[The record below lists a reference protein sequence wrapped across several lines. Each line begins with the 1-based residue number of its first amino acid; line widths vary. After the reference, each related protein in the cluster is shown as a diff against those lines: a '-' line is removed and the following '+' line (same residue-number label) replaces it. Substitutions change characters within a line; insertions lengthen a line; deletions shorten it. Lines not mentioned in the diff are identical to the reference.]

1 VSTGSILA
9 SIPTRNTESQYTAQC
24 GFTPLLTREAC
35 VQDAEHH
42 ELRLLG
48 GSLSL
53 CRYTG
58 LRF

>member
-1 VSTGSILA
+1 MSTGSILA
-9 SIPTRNTESQYTAQC
+9 SIPTWNTESQYAAQC
-24 GFTPLLTREAC
+24 GFTTLLTREAC